1 MKLCIYIYEMVI
13 LCVCIYI
20 YIYEMV
26 ILYIYIRL
34 LLRNIVSVVV
44 VLGTNINNHVCYH
57 YYHYD
62 FSLLLLLL
70 SSCVC
75 IYIYY
80 AFKFVYILQMSRDL
94 NHLSK
99 VDSNGFAT
107 WKIKGMLNS
116 IHWLTHW
123 FIQIKNAIPWGYAVS
138 FFCES
143 PTVSFWEVS
152 CKNQH
157 PMHTPLHFIGNQRWR
172 NLIWDSIP
180 WIYAYWVDGYL
191 YTPCKKQKK
200 STRLL
205 PHSWQTMS
213 EMAGLRDLRQ
223 AVEASVQ
230 PMCWE
235 ANFLCS
241 LARERWL
248 QRAHRFGAY
257 QKMCKL
263 NGENGDT

>member
-1 MKLCIYIYEMVI
+1 MLLFLVLISIIMFAI
-13 LCVCIYI
+13 II
-20 YIYEMV
+20 TIMTF
-26 ILYIYIRL
+26 LY
-34 LLRNIVSVVV
+34 
-44 VLGTNINNHVCYH
+44 CYS
-57 YYHYD
+57 YYHHVY
-62 FSLLLLLL
+62 
-70 SSCVC
+70 V
-75 IYIYY
+75 YIYY

-180 WIYAYWVDGYL
+180 WIYAYWVGGYL